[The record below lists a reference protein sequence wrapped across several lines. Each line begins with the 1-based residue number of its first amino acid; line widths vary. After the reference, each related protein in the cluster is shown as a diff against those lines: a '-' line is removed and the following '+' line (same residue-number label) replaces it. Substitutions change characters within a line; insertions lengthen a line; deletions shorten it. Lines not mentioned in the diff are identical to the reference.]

1 MFQATVNSLNREE
14 LRTHDHHY
22 PRAMMQGWESMK
34 PSIVFQCDDI
44 DGTYERMKANGVK
57 FLEAPNKM
65 PWGTYARFADEDG
78 NEFLLK
84 G

>member
-1 MFQATVNSLNREE
+1 M
-14 LRTHDHHY
+14 RTHDHHY

-44 DGTYERMKANGVK
+44 DGTYERMKSNGVK

>member
-1 MFQATVNSLNREE
+1 
-14 LRTHDHHY
+14 
-22 PRAMMQGWESMK
+22 MK